1 MNKPPSIQSTSMDE
15 QINFVPDEPPEFAE
29 LIPLDPMAASIKARK
44 LDLFWRIMIGIGV
57 GILCW
62 YEASELAAI
71 VAFTY
76 VFFFVPKLASHEMTL
91 QSGRTAH
98 GVTTRFTRAS
108 HGNNYGKTVMDVTYT
123 CCTNDP
129 NSPELH
135 REFSEVCALV
145 LRSCNYR
152 KLTAAE
158 VTAELPKNPSFLSLH
173 LLATA
178 ARSAEFEKVGEFW
191 QEILIP

>member
-1 MNKPPSIQSTSMDE
+1 MDE
-15 QINFVPDEPPEFAE
+15 PLIFLPEEPPESAGV
-29 LIPLDPMAASIKARK
+29 IPLDPMAASIKARK

-57 GILCW
+57 GTLCF
-62 YEASELAAI
+62 YEANELAAI
-71 VAFTY
+71 VAFAY
-76 VFFFVPKLASHEMTL
+76 VYFFVPKLASDELTL
-91 QSGRTAH
+91 QSGRTAR

-135 REFSEVCALV
+135 REFNEVCAMV

-158 VTAELPKNPSFLSLH
+158 ITAELPKNQSFLTLH

-178 ARSAEFEKVGEFW
+178 ARSAEFEKVGDYW